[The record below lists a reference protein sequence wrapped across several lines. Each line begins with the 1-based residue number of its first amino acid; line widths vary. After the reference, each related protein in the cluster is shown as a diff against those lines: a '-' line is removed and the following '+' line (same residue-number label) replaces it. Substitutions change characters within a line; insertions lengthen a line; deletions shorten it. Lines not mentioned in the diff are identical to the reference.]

1 MTEGLSA
8 ATVVAMRT
16 DLERDFP
23 SRSFVLDVLELLRL
37 MCEGHNE
44 DFQNFLREQPNE
56 SIRNVDLVSE
66 VYLLLS
72 ELEPEA
78 DETNI
83 DQVHDGTRLALG
95 EGHTRTA
102 PQLTPP
108 LPLCR
113 CTSASRRSPSS
124 CRATR
129 VAATAVC

>member
-1 MTEGLSA
+1 
-8 ATVVAMRT
+8 MRT

-95 EGHTRTA
+95 
-102 PQLTPP
+102 
-108 LPLCR
+108 
-113 CTSASRRSPSS
+113 ASYTRSPTALHAQPHSS
-124 CRATR
+124 PRSSLCAGAQVRRDARRIRAGQHER
-129 VAATAVC
+129 RQRPCAARR